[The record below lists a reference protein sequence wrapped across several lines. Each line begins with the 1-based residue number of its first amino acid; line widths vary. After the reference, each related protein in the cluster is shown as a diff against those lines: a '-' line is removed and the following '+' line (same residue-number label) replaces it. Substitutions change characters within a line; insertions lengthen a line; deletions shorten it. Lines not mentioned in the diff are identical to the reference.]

1 MVKHPKFYRKS
12 SVLYRFRFFD
22 TLIQIFSGFC
32 YVKHYT
38 IFFVLCTEFFC
49 VFIGCA
55 GNIRQKHF
63 DRSHQIMSHFS
74 ILSEF
79 SLIFRNGHSERHA
92 KKRNREF
99 CFTQNQRLLLFF
111 IYRASRL
118 IYREVFPLRS
128 QRNARTT
135 QGQVLRRVNGYSPY
149 SDLLK

>member
-1 MVKHPKFYRKS
+1 MYF
-12 SVLYRFRFFD
+12 YRFRFFD

-74 ILSEF
+74 ILSEY

-92 KKRNREF
+92 KNATANFVFPKTNG
-99 CFTQNQRLLLFF
+99 CFYFLFTA
-111 IYRASRL
+111 ASRL

-149 SDLLK
+149 SGLLK